1 MNDLLETL
9 PDEAKEKLK
18 EKRQPEWMDPMLAT
32 LTDKRFSDPDWI
44 YERKLD
50 GERCLAYRKDGKVRL
65 MSRNQKELNIK
76 YPELV
81 EILEDQEQ
89 GDFIIDGEV
98 VAFEGNK
105 TSFAKLQNRM
115 HVSTEKEARESDV
128 SVFYYIFD
136 MLYLD
141 GYEVTGV
148 GLRHRKSLIKQALD
162 YQDPIRYLTHRNE
175 EGEKYYQ
182 EACKKGWEGLIAKDA
197 TAEYVGTRS
206 KKWLKFKCVNQQEFV
221 IGGYTEPQ
229 GERIG
234 FGALLIG
241 YYQNDD
247 LIYAGKVGTGYDDET
262 LRRMKSRMEAL
273 ARKTP
278 PFSGEDFPDKEVHW
292 VTPELV
298 GEVGFTEWTEDGKL
312 RHPRFLGLRED
323 KDPQDVVREE
333 PSV

>member
-1 MNDLLETL
+1 MNDLLESL
-9 PDEAKEKLK
+9 PDEAKEQLQQKD
-18 EKRQPEWMDPMLAT
+18 QPQWMDPMLAT

-50 GERCLAYRKDGKVRL
+50 GERCIAYRKDGKVHL

-105 TSFAKLQNRM
+105 TSFAKLQDRM
-115 HVSTEKEARESDV
+115 HVSSEEEARKSGIR
-128 SVFYYIFD
+128 VFYYIFD

-141 GYEVTGV
+141 GYNITAVS
-148 GLRHRKSLIKQALD
+148 LRHRKSLIKQALD

-175 EGEKYYQ
+175 EGEKYYH
-182 EACKKGWEGLIAKDA
+182 EACQKGWEGLIAKDA
-197 TAEYVGTRS
+197 TSKYAGTRS
-206 KKWLKFKCVNQQEFV
+206 KNWLKFKCVNQQEFV
-221 IGGYTEPQ
+221 IGGYTEPH

-241 YYQNDD
+241 YYKDDD

-262 LRRMKSRMEAL
+262 LRRMKSKMQEL
-273 ARKTP
+273 ERKTP
-278 PFSGEDFPDKEVHW
+278 PFSGEDLPDKEIHW
-292 VTPELV
+292 VTPNLV

-312 RHPRFLGLRED
+312 RHPRFLGLRDD

-333 PSV
+333 PSA